1 MESDN
6 DSIRRKIN
14 NSNEYTSK
22 KSKSNKN
29 KNKIKIRKFI
39 KNNLYL
45 NDFNYYIKNTIK
57 MNKFR
62 EEKYNDKK
70 KKNKNISTNKY
81 ITKNV
86 IFQ

>member
-62 EEKYNDKK
+62 EEKYNDEKK
-70 KKNKNISTNKY
+70 K
-81 ITKNV
+81 
-86 IFQ
+86 